1 MANVSCTWAVALCL
15 ISLYKQY
22 INKAASG
29 VTVSLT
35 CQLCSLLVYSRFVCI
50 RNRVPNFPIFID
62 WISFSLNVTSR
73 FPFQVLSV
81 ELDLW
86 LWAFGIKCPSLQHHR
101 TLSIYYWLQELSS
114 ISIAVLHSND
124 FFGVQGI
131 LTFMHLGVRVQELY
145 RILFP
150 PSGEFTFFKE
160 HGGWISVI

>member
-1 MANVSCTWAVALCL
+1 MANVSCTWAVALYL
-15 ISLYKQY
+15 ISLYKKY
-22 INKAASG
+22 ISKAVSG

-101 TLSIYYWLQELSS
+101 TLSIYYWLQKLSWVHCGL
-114 ISIAVLHSND
+114 AFKW
-124 FFGVQGI
+124 FFWCSRNFDIYASRCKSAGFIQDS
-131 LTFMHLGVRVQELY
+131 
-145 RILFP
+145 FP
-150 PSGEFTFFKE
+150 S
-160 HGGWISVI
+160 